1 MNLKNFFFIALLAFT
16 AISLTSCGDD
26 DDNDIDNTPQSIA
39 ALAQETPDLSILVD
53 ALVRADLVSV
63 LEGTGTYT
71 VFAPTNEAFTQFLAD
86 NNFSSLDEVPTD
98 VLTNVLLNH
107 VLGTMNKSTDLTTSY
122 TTTLA
127 TAQGNNVSMYI
138 NTDSGVRINGVSSVT
153 AADIEAS
160 NGVIHIV
167 DAVIGIPSV
176 VTFATADP
184 SFETLVAALTRADLT
199 TNFVDLLNSEG
210 PFTVFAPIND
220 AFGDLLAELQIGGL
234 GDIDVA
240 TLDAVLKTH
249 VISGANVIDSQLQD
263 GSTITP
269 VSQAA
274 ITVDLSSGASLVD
287 PRDRT
292 IDIIA
297 TNVQAGNGVIHA
309 INKVILP

>member
-1 MNLKNFFFIALLAFT
+1 MNLKNFFFIGLLAFT

-26 DDNDIDNTPQSIA
+26 DDNTDNTPQSIA
-39 ALAQETPDLSILVD
+39 ALAQDTPDLSILVD

-71 VFAPTNEAFTQFLAD
+71 VFAPTNAAFTQFLAD
-86 NNFSSLDEVPTD
+86 NNFSSLDEVPVD
-98 VLTNVLLNH
+98 VLTNILLNH
-107 VLGTMNKSTDLTTSY
+107 VLGTMNKSTDLSNLY

-138 NTDSGVRINGVSSVT
+138 NTDSGVRINGVSSVST
-153 AADIEAS
+153 ADIEAS

-184 SFETLVAALTRADLT
+184 TFETLVAALTRSDLT
-199 TNFVDLLNSEG
+199 TDFVSVLSGDG
-210 PFTVFAPIND
+210 PFTVFAPTNG
-220 AFGDLLAELQIGGL
+220 AFGDLLTELGISGL

-249 VISGANVIDSQLQD
+249 VIAGANVIDSQLVD
-263 GSTITP
+263 GSTVTP
-269 VSQAA
+269 ISEAGL
-274 ITVDLSSGASLVD
+274 TVDLSSGAKLVD